1 MTVSKEVLLRQR
13 VVGRNDVFAMLWEQ
27 ENTFRD
33 RLYSLSE
40 ITSRIVIQQLQS
52 KFQDLFDSIGIDDKG
67 YKTIKV
73 RTDFRALH
81 AGGIDGIDLAFILAF
96 KEDNPEGELEIDVM
110 KWQELRVKN
119 PHTGFALKLEIRSGC
134 FPRNFF
140 TEVVDC
146 NGSEAP
152 LKTAATK
159 RQLEFRSKLF
169 SSEVS
174 PHDIKNSIA
183 LIEAVQYL
191 VQGVGLLK

>member
-1 MTVSKEVLLRQR
+1 MAVSKEILLRQK

-119 PHTGFALKLEIRSGC
+119 PHTGFALKLEIRSGW

-140 TEVVDC
+140 TEVEDC

-152 LKTAATK
+152 LKTAAAK
-159 RQLEFRSKLF
+159 REMEFRSGLF

-174 PHDIKNSIA
+174 PHDIRNSIA
-183 LIEAVQYL
+183 LLDVVQHL